1 MMSRVILGELRVVVT
16 SFFCGA
22 LITVVYDVLRI
33 FRRGIYH
40 SNFWIGVEDLIFWI
54 WTALWTFG
62 VLYRE
67 NDGNLRLY
75 TMLSMGAGMILYHM
89 SISEPLVA
97 FLGRVLRWIVV
108 FFIKP
113 FSLVKFYMI
122 FWGKKLK
129 KYLSGIIM
137 KTKSRKKG

>member
-1 MMSRVILGELRVVVT
+1 MMSRVILGELQVVVT

-22 LITVVYDVLRI
+22 MITVVYDILRI

-40 SNFWIGVEDLIFWI
+40 SNFWISVEDLIFWL

-89 SISEPLVA
+89 TISEPLVA
-97 FLGRVLRWIVV
+97 LLGKVLRRVIT

-113 FSLVKFYMI
+113 FSMVKFYTV
-122 FWGKKLK
+122 FLEKKLK
-129 KYLSGIIM
+129 KFLSGIIM
-137 KTKSRKKG
+137 KKRH

>member
-1 MMSRVILGELRVVVT
+1 MMSRVILGELQVVVT

-22 LITVVYDVLRI
+22 LITVVYDMLRI

-40 SNFWIGVEDLIFWI
+40 SNFWIGVEDLLFWL

-75 TMLSMGAGMILYHM
+75 TMLSMAVGMILYHKT
-89 SISEPLVA
+89 ISEPLVT
-97 FLGRVLRWIVV
+97 FLGKVLRLIVL
-108 FFIKP
+108 FLRKP
-113 FSLVKFYMI
+113 FFLVKRTIGFL
-122 FWGKKLK
+122 GKKLK
-129 KYLSGIIM
+129 KCLSGIIM
-137 KTKSRKKG
+137 KIKQGKKD

>member
-22 LITVVYDVLRI
+22 MITVVYDILRV

-40 SNFWIGVEDLIFWI
+40 SNFWISVEDLIFWI

-62 VLYRE
+62 VIYRE

-75 TMLSMGAGMILYHM
+75 TMLSMGVGMILYHRT
-89 SISEPLVA
+89 ISEPLVA
-97 FLGRVLRWIVV
+97 FLGKVFRRIVT

-113 FSLVKFYMI
+113 FLLIKFYTV
-122 FWGKKLK
+122 FLGKKLK
-129 KYLSGIIM
+129 KFLSGIIM
-137 KTKSRKKG
+137 KRRC

>member
-1 MMSRVILGELRVVVT
+1 MMSKVILGELQVVVT

-40 SNFWIGVEDLIFWI
+40 SNFWIGVEDLIFWL

-75 TMLSMGAGMILYHM
+75 TMLSMGMGMILYHM
-89 SISEPLVA
+89 TISEPLVT
-97 FLGRVLRWIVV
+97 FLGRILRWIVV
-108 FFIKP
+108 FLMKP
-113 FSLVKFYMI
+113 VYLVKFYI
-122 FWGKKLK
+122 VFLVKKLK

-137 KTKSRKKG
+137 KAKHRKKD